1 MDDLEAVLSRVR
13 DRAVPEPAERDR
25 LRTVAVELADRTR
38 EAIADLPVDA
48 DVVQVGSTARD
59 TWVSGD
65 RDIDL
70 FVRFDAA
77 LDREQLEEYGLAVG
91 HAVLPD
97 GHEEYA
103 EHPYVKGTYEGFDVD
118 LVPCHDVETAG
129 DLISAVD
136 RTPFHDAYLSA
147 RLDEGLADDVVLA
160 KAFLKGIGAYGATSA
175 PRGSRGTSPSCSSW
189 NWAGSS
195 PRGVRPELA
204 PARGIRSR
212 RARRADLRRPA
223 RRGRSDRSD
232 AERRGRP
239 LGREPRSVPALR
251 PRTACSPERGA
262 VRTRWIRLRWTLPT
276 FATISTDGKTTPVA
290 VVFDAPDL
298 VDDQLWPQLRRSLDG
313 IVRGLNDRG
322 FDVLRARAMT
332 DGSGPEADG
341 DGAKR
346 AALYAELEVAERP
359 AVTRHEGPPVAVRK
373 HAASFYESYADDV
386 DPETY
391 GPFIDGDRYVVER
404 EREFTTVREYLESD
418 AAGDVA
424 LGAQV
429 EREFAER
436 DVLVGDAVATLAP
449 AFGVPLREFYEPHP

>member
-1 MDDLEAVLSRVR
+1 
-13 DRAVPEPAERDR
+13 
-25 LRTVAVELADRTR
+25 
-38 EAIADLPVDA
+38 
-48 DVVQVGSTARD
+48 
-59 TWVSGD
+59 
-65 RDIDL
+65 
-70 FVRFDAA
+70 
-77 LDREQLEEYGLAVG
+77 
-91 HAVLPD
+91 
-97 GHEEYA
+97 
-103 EHPYVKGTYEGFDVD
+103 
-118 LVPCHDVETAG
+118 
-129 DLISAVD
+129 
-136 RTPFHDAYLSA
+136 
-147 RLDEGLADDVVLA
+147 
-160 KAFLKGIGAYGATSA
+160 
-175 PRGSRGTSPSCSSW
+175 
-189 NWAGSS
+189 
-195 PRGVRPELA
+195 
-204 PARGIRSR
+204 
-212 RARRADLRRPA
+212 
-223 RRGRSDRSD
+223 
-232 AERRGRP
+232 
-239 LGREPRSVPALR
+239 
-251 PRTACSPERGA
+251 
-262 VRTRWIRLRWTLPT
+262 
-276 FATISTDGKTTPVA
+276 
-290 VVFDAPDL
+290 VFDAPDL

-449 AFGVPLREFYEPHP
+449 AFGGAAQGSSTSRTREARGRTPSYKSVAHRRKGGRRQGPRRESRRLGEATGRLPRQTVRDEVDERDDPEQHSADHRHERRNLRKDQPEGDIKREREREQADDHDPACRVLDGRDERALRKREVAEIDRYVGVVWTVGRSIAG